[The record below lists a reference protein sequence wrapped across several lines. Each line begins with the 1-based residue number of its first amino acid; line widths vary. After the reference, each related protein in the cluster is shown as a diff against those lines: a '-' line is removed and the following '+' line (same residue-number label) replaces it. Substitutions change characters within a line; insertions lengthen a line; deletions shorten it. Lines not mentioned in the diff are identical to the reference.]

1 MIINFAIQN
10 FGSVKDKQ
18 TLSFEAN
25 KTEHLEDTYIIN
37 VGGMRL
43 LKLILIYGS
52 NASGKT
58 TILKALDFLRDI
70 VIMPNDKKT
79 DELDFE
85 PFLFDADTPAMTSK
99 LEIEFIHEE
108 IKYLYQVEFIKK
120 AIVSEELYFYNPNKA
135 NLYKRRTDLSNQYTD
150 ISFGSKIKIDK
161 AFENALEAN
170 TLWNNTV
177 LGGYLKTNI
186 DFKELN
192 PVIKWFRNYLR
203 PMVAPKT
210 SLDSYVIEKISEGKI
225 NRNDVIEI
233 LKKADFHISD
243 IVIKEKEEKIPPH
256 LLEFIQKEFA
266 RKGKIKQMSEEDEK
280 YKLMSLIFEHT
291 VNNKKYSLDFMEE
304 SEGTKRYFGYAG
316 ILSEILRNQGVL
328 PVDELESSLHPDL
341 YEHFILTFLM
351 NAKQSQII
359 ATTHYRE
366 ILNNKDVFRNDAV
379 WFTDKDKSCS
389 TELYSLADFN
399 SSVIRDSTNVLNA
412 YKSGKLGA
420 TPNPDDT
427 YVELNE

>member
-291 VNNKKYSLDFMEE
+291 VNNKKYSLDFREE